1 MRRYAE
7 LPFIKYGAGG
17 SIESHWHVQPTSSWT
32 TDNKTGALYAVMLI
46 NFMRQKKE
54 PTLLASVCRD
64 ISKHGLGMMG
74 GFNGISVGFFHEI
87 ARRSI
92 G

>member
-1 MRRYAE
+1 MRRYDE
-7 LPFIKYGAGG
+7 LPFIKYGPSGAV
-17 SIESHWHVQPTSSWT
+17 ESYWNVKTTSSWT
-32 TDNKTGALYAVMLI
+32 ADNKTGAVYAVMLI
-46 NFMRQKKE
+46 HFMRNKKE
-54 PTLLASVCRD
+54 PTLLQSVCRD

-87 ARRSI
+87 AKRAI